1 MPNPDPGPGP
11 GVAGRT
17 IGSLMITNFL
27 LDNSALVP
35 VALLLIAV
43 VCAGYS
49 LLLVR
54 RIKHRYQILWTL
66 ALLSVLPVVALTL
79 VPTSS
84 RLDHVVCTVQFSL
97 PTLTS
102 VEPLANLALFFP
114 PVFFAVLATR
124 RPWLILAAGAGLSA
138 AIEALQAL
146 VPAIGRA
153 CDTNDWAMNT
163 VGAILAVLLA
173 SGAIVL
179 VDRASVRKAAGSRAS
194 VDRPG
199 L

>member
-1 MPNPDPGPGP
+1 
-11 GVAGRT
+11 
-17 IGSLMITNFL
+17 MITNFL

-43 VCAGYS
+43 ACAGVGYS
-49 LLLVR
+49 LLRVR
-54 RIKHRYQILWTL
+54 RIKHRNLILWTL

-79 VPTSS
+79 VPAPS
-84 RLDHVVCTVQFSL
+84 RVDHVVCAVQFSL

-138 AIEALQAL
+138 AIEGLQAL

-173 SGAIVL
+173 RGTIAL
-179 VDRASVRKAAGSRAS
+179 VDREAARKAASSHAS
-194 VDRPG
+194 GDRPG
-199 L
+199 R